1 MDYGRA
7 IAICSATLVAAVA
20 LGTAAVAVQAH
31 SLPSV
36 ISAKL
41 EAPDILTR
49 RVAYADLDLAFPTG
63 ERTLNRRVRG
73 AISSLCSDAAR
84 FDGSIEANNVMAQCD
99 HAAWMQARPQIKRA
113 VDRARDVASTGT
125 SPVVAAA
132 IAIAF
137 PK

>member
-7 IAICSATLVAAVA
+7 IAICGATFVAAVA

-31 SLPSV
+31 SLPPV
-36 ISAKL
+36 VSAEL
-41 EAPDILTR
+41 EGGDMLTR
-49 RVAYADLDLAFPTG
+49 RVTYADLDLAFPTG

-73 AISSLCSDAAR
+73 AISSLCSEAAR
-84 FDGSIEANNVMAQCD
+84 FDGSIEANDLMAQCD
-99 HAAWMQARPQIKRA
+99 HAAWVQARPQIKRA

-125 SPVVAAA
+125 SPVVAAT
-132 IAIAF
+132 IAVAF